1 MAIYLAPISLGLG
14 DLILSLPAVQALI
27 DSDQEVYLIAH
38 SEPFKELA
46 SRIEG
51 LAGTIDERDLID
63 VQVSESNQYINL
75 REHPLQK
82 DYWWGEPKFDRD
94 FPGWNINDVLDKIC
108 RDLGILANFK
118 SLKPLYFQRQK
129 QLTESIV
136 FVPGSAGISKCWPKE
151 HWLALAEKF
160 NQQDIPVLILGEPD
174 CSPSVKELLPFL
186 SWIPTPKLSDALD
199 VISSARA
206 VVAIDTGLMHLA
218 VHQGIPTIGLFRS
231 HPFYFRNY
239 PYSFA
244 ATARPCDARCL
255 TESLKFTYNSVT
267 SFTDFDFKSWSC
279 QVDANETCMANL
291 SHEKVFGVAQSNQEL
306 FFGKRGIV
314 SRS

>member
-1 MAIYLAPISLGLG
+1 MATYLAPISLGLG

-27 DSDQEVYLIAH
+27 ESNQEVYLIAH

-46 SRIEG
+46 SRIG
-51 LAGTIDERDLID
+51 CLAGTIDESALVDLPP
-63 VQVSESNQYINL
+63 SETLINL

-94 FPGWNINDVLDKIC
+94 FPGWKINDVLDKIC
-108 RDLGILANFK
+108 SDLGITANFN
-118 SLKPLYFQRQK
+118 SLQPLTFHRQK
-129 QLTESIV
+129 QFADSVV
-136 FVPGSAGISKCWPKE
+136 FVPGSAGLSKCWPKE
-151 HWLALAEKF
+151 HWLSLAEKF
-160 NQQDIPVLILGEPD
+160 NERDIPVLILGEPD

-186 SWIPTPKLSDALD
+186 SWVPTPRLSDALD

-206 VVAIDTGLMHLA
+206 LVSIDTGLMHLA

-231 HPFYFRNY
+231 HPFYFRSY

-244 ATARPCDARCL
+244 VTARLCDARCL
-255 TESLKFTYNSVT
+255 SESFKFAYNSVT
-267 SFTDFDFKSWSC
+267 NFTDFNFKAWTC
-279 QVDANETCMANL
+279 QVGANESCMANL
-291 SHEKVFGVAQSNQEL
+291 SHEKVFAVAQSNQEL
-306 FFGKRGIV
+306 FLGKKEIV